1 MIRYCLFH
9 GAARRAPRGAAARG
23 LRPVAGRSAR
33 RGYGA
38 CSRVCRADVEVQA
51 NALTLNTVG
60 PAGVNEQAFANT
72 RRPPNRRASVR
83 LTRNAA
89 RAAIDMTTPR
99 PTSRA
104 DTPLDPIIQL
114 LALASEQGYL
124 THADLVDALP
134 PESDSPDALD
144 VVRAA
149 LADIGITVLDEPA
162 APPPFAA
169 APAVDVDRDALEE
182 GRALL
187 GDLARSASASTDP
200 LALYMRRMH
209 AVPLLTREDE
219 IALARELETGR
230 HQMLHALAGCPP
242 AVDALLARIG
252 TTAASAP
259 DRSDGDADDAD
270 DANDSADA
278 PAAARF
284 DAVRDALADVRRAL
298 HAHGCRSSA
307 YRDAR
312 DRLAAE
318 LGALTWVTSAV
329 DDASRVVRAL
339 AAASRDDAARAIAG
353 ADAACFDAVAR
364 RALVAALNDG
374 QQKVRDATRAMLEA
388 NLRLVLSIARKYLN
402 RGVDLSDLV
411 QDGCIG
417 LMRAIEK
424 FEYRRGFKFSTYATW
439 WIRQAIARA
448 VADRARTI
456 RVPVH
461 VGDQHQRVR
470 RQALRFR
477 QRTGRQPTPAE
488 LAAETGL
495 AEDKLRAILALPA
508 EPVSLDTP
516 LPDADTGLVDL
527 IEDETSA
534 SPFEQ
539 LAGARM
545 RECVRSLLRSVTPA
559 EADVLRRR
567 FGLGGTEPDTY
578 DAIAKDAGM
587 SRERV
592 RQIEKRALAALR
604 TAAEAEGAH
613 AFLDA

>member
-1 MIRYCLFH
+1 
-9 GAARRAPRGAAARG
+9 
-23 LRPVAGRSAR
+23 
-33 RGYGA
+33 
-38 CSRVCRADVEVQA
+38 
-51 NALTLNTVG
+51 
-60 PAGVNEQAFANT
+60 
-72 RRPPNRRASVR
+72 
-83 LTRNAA
+83 
-89 RAAIDMTTPR
+89 MTTPR

-114 LALASEQGYL
+114 LALAGEQGYL

-149 LADIGITVLDEPA
+149 LADIGIAVLDEPA
-162 APPPFAA
+162 VPAPFAGA
-169 APAVDVDRDALEE
+169 APVEVDRDALDE
-182 GRALL
+182 GRAML
-187 GDLARSASASTDP
+187 GDLARGTSASTDP

-209 AVPLLTREDE
+209 AVPLLTREGE
-219 IALARELETGR
+219 IVLAREIETGR
-230 HQMLHALAGCPP
+230 HQVLHAIAGYPP
-242 AVDALLARIG
+242 AIDALIERHRVAG
-252 TTAASAP
+252 SAGSTGSPDDDDAGASAP
-259 DRSDGDADDAD
+259 
-270 DANDSADA
+270 
-278 PAAARF
+278 ARY
-284 DAVRDALADVRRAL
+284 DALHAAVSALRGAL
-298 HAHGCRSSA
+298 HAHGSRSA
-307 YRDAR
+307 EYRDAR
-312 DRLAAE
+312 NHVAAL
-318 LGALTWVTSAV
+318 LGSLPWVAPAA
-329 DDASRVVRAL
+329 DDASRAVRAL
-339 AAASRDDAARAIAG
+339 AAAPHDPSA

-364 RALVAALNDG
+364 RALAAALNDG

-411 QDGCIG
+411 QDGCLG

-448 VADRARTI
+448 VADRSRTI

-461 VGDQHQRVR
+461 VGDQYQRVQR
-470 RQALRFR
+470 HALRFR
-477 QRTGRQPTPAE
+477 QRTGRRATPAE

-495 AEDKLRAILALPA
+495 DEDKLRAVLALPA

-516 LPDADTGLVDL
+516 LPDADTGLVEL
-527 IEDETSA
+527 IEDQASA

-539 LAGARM
+539 LADTRM
-545 RECVRSLLRSVTPA
+545 RDCVRSLLRSVTPT

-567 FGLGGTEPDTY
+567 FGLGGAEPDTY
-578 DAIAKDAGM
+578 DAIAQDAGM

-604 TAAEAEGAH
+604 TAAEAENAQS
-613 AFLDA
+613 FLDA